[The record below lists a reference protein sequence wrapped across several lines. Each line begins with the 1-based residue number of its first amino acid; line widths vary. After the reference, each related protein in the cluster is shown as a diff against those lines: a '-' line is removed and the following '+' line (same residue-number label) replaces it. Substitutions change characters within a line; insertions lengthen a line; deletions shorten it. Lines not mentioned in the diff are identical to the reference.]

1 MQAKALIL
9 NLLGAH
15 GDVLD
20 VGALIR
26 AGGVFALEP
35 GTVRVALSRLARSG
49 LVEQVGRGR
58 WAMSSAATP
67 LAGLV
72 GTWRTLEALVRPW
85 EGTWVG
91 VATGGLDSGRSVARQ
106 RRRALDLLGFRTLR
120 PGLEIR
126 PDNRRDSLRERLA
139 SLGVVAPVFA
149 VGDLGSDQAAAEG
162 LWDTEALAAGYA
174 ARRTAIAR
182 ATAEIVDLPRP
193 EAARRSWNV
202 GTRAIRTLALDPLL
216 PEAMVDVGA
225 RRALAEE
232 MQGFDQLGRRIWLDL
247 LSPRGVA

>member
-20 VGALIR
+20 VASLLR
-26 AGGVFALEP
+26 AGGVFDLEP
-35 GTVRVALSRLARSG
+35 GTVRVALSRLSAAG
-49 LVEQVGRGR
+49 LVEPVGRGR
-58 WAMSSAATP
+58 WAMSPVATP

-85 EGTWVG
+85 GGTWIG
-91 VATGGLDSGRSVARQ
+91 VATGGLDGGRSATRQ
-106 RRRALDLLGFRTLR
+106 RRRALDLLGFRELR

-139 SLGVVAPVFA
+139 SLQVRAPVFA
-149 VGDLGSDQAAAEG
+149 VGHLGPDQVAAEG
-162 LWDTEALAAGYA
+162 LWDTRALAEGYA
-174 ARRTAIAR
+174 ARRDAIGRATIAIA
-182 ATAEIVDLPRP
+182 DLPRP
-193 EAARRSWNV
+193 EAARRTWNV
-202 GTRAIRTLALDPLL
+202 GTEAIRTLALDPLL
-216 PEAMVDVGA
+216 PDAMVDVGA

-232 MQGFDQLGRRIWLDL
+232 MQAFDQLGRRIWLEL
-247 LSPRGVA
+247 LAPREVA